1 MASSRPISR
10 AVLRRRVRRL
20 VLGHRRLLA
29 ALLTCVAV
37 LAALQAVQPPGRD
50 GAATPSRP
58 EAAQSRG
65 DALVAAHP
73 GLTPIPVRF
82 PDAAMA
88 ALLEPGD
95 RVSLLAT
102 DGTGVIGGEAAG
114 AAAPAARVVADDV
127 EILQQVPDG
136 TESSGIGG
144 AAGRLVIV
152 GVTAGSVASVA
163 AAAVRSVLTYAW
175 GR

>member
-1 MASSRPISR
+1 M
-10 AVLRRRVRRL
+10 
-20 VLGHRRLLA
+20 G
-29 ALLTCVAV
+29 VAV

-50 GAATPSRP
+50 GAAPPSRP

-95 RVSLLAT
+95 RITLLAT
-102 DGTGVIGGEAAG
+102 DGSGGQASG
-114 AAAPAARVVADDV
+114 APASTARVVAGDV
-127 EILQQVPDG
+127 EVLQQVPDG
-136 TESSGIGG
+136 TESRDIGA